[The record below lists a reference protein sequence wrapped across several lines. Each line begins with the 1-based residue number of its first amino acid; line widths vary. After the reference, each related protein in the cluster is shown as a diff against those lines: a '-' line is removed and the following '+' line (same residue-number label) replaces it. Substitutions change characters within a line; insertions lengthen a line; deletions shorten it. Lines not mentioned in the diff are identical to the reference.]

1 MDVALEMAWGRLV
14 RDGSADLDKSHTVKN
29 FSYNIIELGFV
40 VYKKGTSKMF

>member
-1 MDVALEMAWGRLV
+1 MDVALEMGRGSLL
-14 RDGSADLDKSHTVKN
+14 RDGSPDLDKSHSVKN